1 MRKSGSADVISR
13 LKLAIGTKSDSE
25 LGTALGVPPQTISSW
40 KSRDSVPYAKCV
52 EVAEERNISLDWL
65 LTGDGPMRRGEPET
79 RVQEAPAAYV
89 ISPHERAILELFRSL
104 DEEAQRELQ
113 SVAAEKKRLRDM
125 ERRLQQLI
133 EAMDG
138 IRKPA

>member
-1 MRKSGSADVISR
+1 MRNISSTDVISR
-13 LKLAIGTKSDSE
+13 LKVVTGTKSDSE
-25 LGTALGVPPQTISSW
+25 LGAALEIPPQTISSW
-40 KSRDSVPYAKCV
+40 KSRDSIPYAKCI

-65 LTGDGPMRRGEPET
+65 LTGDGPMCRGKVERT
-79 RVQEAPAAYV
+79 VQEVPAAYV
-89 ISPHERAILELFRSL
+89 ISPRERAILELFRSL
-104 DEEAQRELQ
+104 DEEAQQEIQ

-125 ERRLQQLI
+125 EHRLQQLI